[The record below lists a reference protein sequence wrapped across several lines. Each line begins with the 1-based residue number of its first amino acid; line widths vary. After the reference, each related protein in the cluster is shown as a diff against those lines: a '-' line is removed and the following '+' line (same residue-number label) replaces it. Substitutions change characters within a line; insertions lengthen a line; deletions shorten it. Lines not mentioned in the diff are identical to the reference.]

1 MGGQLFC
8 YCFLEV
14 MILNIT
20 KFIKSHKD
28 LDELPFLVVF
38 RTILVLSDLGM
49 LRVSVSED
57 EEDGVEV
64 LQRKSER

>member
-1 MGGQLFC
+1 
-8 YCFLEV
+8 